1 MPIYEVTKQNGQVVE
16 VEGPSGI
23 GRRELASLV
32 RQKDIKERA
41 RIRDAEEVTLGER
54 AGDFFPALGRGAVN
68 TGELGALGLATLLPE
83 EYEDKARD
91 FIRSSAETLR
101 PEREPGLEDDTL
113 TKVVEGLGSIGPYLA
128 AGMVGG
134 PVAGFAGAAGLGAA
148 AGTGDASER
157 ARAAG
162 ATEEQRNQAAMS
174 GSLIGATQAL
184 PINRILKLTQALP
197 NGIKGK
203 AVKAIRGG
211 SYEGAQEAVYEY
223 LQNVTERKIYN
234 PELESLMEGV
244 LESGGIG
251 AAVGAIVSVLIPSR
265 GRVSSSEDAP
275 DIESELSDTPIDDAP
290 MDDAPLQPSAF
301 DPMSDMTPPPLTKG
315 RARPSQMNMPQR
327 PVEIDD
333 LDSLLDRLD
342 SLELN
347 EPRSARPSQMNMP
360 QRPVDDSILDAALA
374 EIENVR
380 QPTGQLALPQP
391 SQRDMD
397 INANVNK
404 LIEQARSDQE
414 SKPVLSGM
422 DINAQKDQADLFTE
436 SLTDEQVD
444 TFLAELLKDSDGQ
457 RDLFPRELQDAKA
470 APKAEPQ
477 TKLPT
482 QAVQG
487 ELPVTT
493 DQTPAPV
500 QGRMLGKKGQPLG
513 RVQDK
518 FRGAKA
524 KAPVV
529 PQAKSEATPAA
540 TPVVVNDEMLN
551 ALSVPK
557 NAPVRAR
564 VKGKDLNKP
573 IEKAF
578 VKRELQAFASKS
590 GDNRT
595 KLLTTKFFDDKSEF
609 GSNVG
614 LFGVDESGNAVPNR
628 KVARDAAVK
637 AAAQIAAKKKAPK
650 AAKSAAPKAPVSK
663 KKVTETANVE
673 SPVKLDTGTDGD
685 GAKGTSGSVTQQ
697 RRRAIPTTERTAP
710 AAGQTGR
717 PSVASTR
724 SDVPDTRS
732 RKRTK
737 SAPLAPKPKV
747 KVAKPV
753 DPEDKVAAVV
763 ADKKIKDVKQV
774 QASKK
779 GSVKDVNVI
788 KTYYSKFEPD
798 VAARRL
804 AFDAS
809 ELGYTSNETAN
820 RIKEEGSP
828 RVSKELEGTSKQR
841 AKLAVK
847 FIEKSGTESQKKA
860 LAKAQKE
867 VDVLVEANKG
877 QAEQRQSFDD
887 RVAARKAME
896 QRQVEERQ
904 RRSESE
910 EAQENRRERQAA
922 KKQQKIID
930 DAVDLTAEE
939 TGALSDAESDLAAFG
954 LSESDFNMLAHEG
967 LLELA
972 APMDSTAATALR
984 SGDVQE
990 ALTIM
995 SNRETGALSRIAKLF
1010 SGLVDDL
1017 KIEFVDY
1024 LGKKDGVLIKGQY
1037 RVSANTVYLLE
1048 DEPITNHGVLH
1059 EIAHALTHKTL
1070 KSKANPTTKKITK
1083 LYKQAKAEL
1092 PASYATSTI
1101 HEFVA
1106 EYFGNSNFRR
1116 ELSFMFPRDSQRKSI
1131 FQRLTDAIKRLF
1143 GNIATRGD
1151 LNDTMEQ
1158 LLAPSATAATSKVY
1172 NLITDNER
1180 VLKIINQDVTT
1191 TKEEGMAAIKRLNNK
1206 ALPSMLGSLQ
1216 LSLVVD
1222 TAKDAFKSAIP
1233 IQNTISEYEG
1243 RLYGD
1248 QQAIAVTAAKDLQE
1262 WGQENT
1268 EALTDLKQIL
1278 LDGTLAQIDFRK
1290 AKNEY
1295 RGEQRAAYEKL
1306 EPIWNSLK
1314 DNGGQLEYKKVRSNY
1329 DRMYKD
1335 LLSQL
1340 EVALGAID
1348 PETGTKIYSELYEH
1362 FKNNALEGYF
1372 PLQRRGKYLLSYTF
1386 TDAEGKARD
1395 AFEMFPNATERDSR
1409 VAFLKEN
1416 LLEPEQIPL
1425 IRTPTK
1431 LTDYLTGDK
1440 IPYSFVGKSLSL
1452 INRLGNTPEVEV
1464 IKEELIRTAIEAAPQ
1479 RTVLNA
1485 LKKRTGKAG
1494 YNDDVVNVYGS
1505 SLTDL
1510 ARKINSMKMRDELSR
1525 TEAELDAEMKII
1537 AAENNSPE
1545 NERKLIIG
1553 EELKNRIAL
1562 ARNPITGTVTDV
1574 ANIAKTVAYGYTLGV
1589 NASSALIDT
1598 FSLPMVI
1605 APHLNAKFDRGIV
1618 NTNKILLKAVK
1629 DVMSTPMKTTV
1640 ESYTTKGLSD
1650 KEIEESGLEKRD
1662 VREKRA
1668 WYSLANMD
1676 LSGNDRNSREL
1687 RPLVDAMRNYG
1698 QIHQTAWSQDSGEMT
1713 GETSRPWLSLLNNA
1727 MGSLMQG
1734 SERVRREATILAS
1747 YRMRLEDQRKAGDKV
1762 DYEKAAREAITD
1774 SQMVNGAMST
1784 LSNTRFGQKPLMSMA
1799 FMYKS
1804 YGTRMMYLQLKMFKA
1819 ALGGETPEARE
1830 AARNHIFNVYLASVA
1845 FAGVRGIPM
1854 IGIFAFM
1861 WDMILTDDDEDDF
1874 DNMLRKKIGVGLSTG
1889 LVNTFAG
1896 VNVADRI
1903 SLTDMLYRSNR
1914 NYDQT
1919 PSELYATLALGPVW
1933 GVVSRVPRAFSAWER
1948 NDYARVA
1955 ESGLPPVLSNP
1966 LKAIRYGLSG
1976 AKTTSGDM
1984 ITNDFGGLSLAGQFL
1999 GFAPT
2004 SVTESQ
2010 RFTSNQKRIETE
2022 RAQDRSMILKRA
2034 WLAYRMGDGVGY
2046 SDEIKEAIEF
2056 NRSLPANSKFRI
2068 DIGKD
2073 GTFDRSFRSRMK
2085 AVEERVMGI
2094 RYKDKDQAQM
2104 AKDALE
2110 I

>member
-16 VEGPSGI
+16 VEGPAGI
-23 GRRELASLV
+23 GRRELASLI

-83 EYEDKARD
+83 EYESKTRD
-91 FIRSSAETLR
+91 FIKSSAETLR

-128 AGMVGG
+128 AGLVGG
-134 PVAGFAGAAGLGAA
+134 PIAGSAALAGLGSA

-162 ATEEQRNQAAMS
+162 ATQEQRNQAAMS

-184 PINRILKLTQALP
+184 PINRIFKLAQALP
-197 NGIKGK
+197 AGVKGK
-203 AVKAIRGG
+203 AVKAVKGG

-234 PELESLMEGV
+234 PELESLMDNV

-251 AAVGAIVSVLIPSR
+251 AAVGAIVGALVPSR
-265 GRVSSSEDAP
+265 GRASSSEDAP
-275 DIESELSDTPIDDAP
+275 DIESELSDAIDDG
-290 MDDAPLQPSAF
+290 PLQPSAF
-301 DPMSDMTPPPLTKG
+301 DPMGIAPEASLAE
-315 RARPSQMNMPQR
+315 RQARPTQMNMPQQ
-327 PVEIDD
+327 PVEMDD

-347 EPRSARPSQMNMP
+347 EPRKARPSQMNMP
-360 QRPVDDSILDAALA
+360 QRPVDDSIIDAALA
-374 EIENVR
+374 EIDNVR
-380 QPTGQLALPQP
+380 EPTGQLALPQP
-391 SQRDMD
+391 SQRDRD

-422 DINAQKDQADLFTE
+422 DINAEKDQADLFTE

-444 TFLAELLKDSDGQ
+444 KFLIELLKDSDGQ
-457 RDLFPRELQDAKA
+457 RDLFPRELQAAKA

-513 RVQDK
+513 RVQDQ

-529 PQAKSEATPAA
+529 PQAKGKATPPAA
-540 TPVVVNDEMLN
+540 AVVVNDELLN
-551 ALSVPK
+551 ALKVFPK

-564 VKGKDLNKP
+564 LKGKNLNNP
-573 IEKAF
+573 QDKALI
-578 VKRELQAFASKS
+578 KRELQAFANKNGS
-590 GDNRT
+590 NET
-595 KLLTTKFFDDKSEF
+595 KEAVTKFFDDKSAF
-609 GSNVG
+609 GSNKGMFG
-614 LFGVDESGNAVPNR
+614 LDKSGRPVPTR
-628 KVARDAAVK
+628 QAAK
-637 AAAQIAAKKKAPK
+637 AA
-650 AAKSAAPKAPVSK
+650 AAKSASAKSASAAKAVAPKVPVAK
-663 KKVTETANVE
+663 KKVTENANVE

-685 GAKGTSGSVTQQ
+685 GAKGTSGRVKQQ
-697 RRRAIPTTERTAP
+697 PRRAIPATERTAP
-710 AAGQTGR
+710 AARPTGQPR
-717 PSVASTR
+717 VASTR

-737 SAPLAPKPKV
+737 PASLAPKPKA

-788 KTYYSKFEPD
+788 KTYFGKFEPD

-860 LAKAQKE
+860 LANAQKE
-867 VDVLVEANKG
+867 VDVLIEANKG

-887 RVAARKAME
+887 RVAARKEME
-896 QRQVEERQ
+896 QRQLEEKQ

-910 EAQENRRERQAA
+910 EAQESRRERRAA
-922 KKQQKIID
+922 KKQQQIID
-930 DAVDLTAEE
+930 DAVDTTAEE

-954 LSESDFNMLAHEG
+954 LSESDFNMLANEG
-967 LLELA
+967 LLEVA
-972 APMDSTAATALR
+972 APMDSTASAALR

-995 SNRETGALSRIAKLF
+995 SNRETGAISRIAKLF
-1010 SGLVDDL
+1010 SGLVGDL
-1017 KIEFVDY
+1017 KVEFVED
-1024 LGKKDGVLIKGQY
+1024 LGDVEGVLVKGQY
-1037 RVSANTVYLLE
+1037 RISTNTVYILE
-1048 DEPITNHGVLH
+1048 GEPLTNHVVLH
-1059 EIAHALTHKTL
+1059 EIAHALTHKAI
-1070 KSKANPTTKKITK
+1070 KSKTNPAAKKIAK
-1083 LYKQAKAEL
+1083 VYDQAKAKL
-1092 PASYATSTI
+1092 PASYATSSI

-1106 EYFGNSNFRR
+1106 EYFGNPDFRR
-1116 ELSFMFPRDSQRKSI
+1116 ELSFMFPSDNQRKSL

-1143 GNIATRGD
+1143 GNVATRRD

-1180 VLKIINQDVTT
+1180 VLKIINQDATT
-1191 TKEEGMAAIKRLNNK
+1191 TYAQGMAAIKRLNNK
-1206 ALPSMLGSLQ
+1206 ALPTMLGSLQ

-1233 IQNTISEYEG
+1233 IQKTISEYEG

-1262 WGQENT
+1262 WGQKNT

-1295 RGEQRAAYEKL
+1295 RGEQKAAYEKL
-1306 EPIWNSLK
+1306 EPIWNRLK

-1409 VAFLKEN
+1409 VEFLKEN

-1452 INRLGNTPEVEV
+1452 INRLGNTPEIEV

-1553 EELKNRIAL
+1553 EELKSRIAL

-1574 ANIAKTVAYGYTLGV
+1574 ANLAKTAAYGYTLGL

-1605 APHLNAKFDRGIV
+1605 APHLNARFGRGIV
-1618 NTNKILLKAVK
+1618 ETNKILLKAVK
-1629 DVMSTPMKTTV
+1629 EVMSTPFKTTV

-1650 KEIEESGLEKRD
+1650 KEIEERGLEKRD
-1662 VREKRA
+1662 IRKKSA

-1676 LSGNDRNSREL
+1676 LSGNDKNSREL
-1687 RPLVDAMRNYG
+1687 RVLVDAMRNYG
-1698 QIHQTAWSQDSGEMT
+1698 QIHQMAMKEDSGEMT
-1713 GETSRPWLSLLNNA
+1713 GENKKLSFFNNL

-1762 DYEKAAREAITD
+1762 DYEKAAREAISD

-1804 YGTRMMYLQLKMFKA
+1804 YGTRMMYLQFKMAKE
-1819 ALGGETPEARE
+1819 ALSGETPEVRE
-1830 AARNHIFNVYLASVA
+1830 AARNHIFNVYLASTA
-1845 FAGVRGIPM
+1845 FAGVRGVPL
-1854 IGIFAFM
+1854 IGVLAFLWNIFS
-1861 WDMILTDDDEDDF
+1861 DDDEDDF

-1896 VNVADRI
+1896 VNVSDRI

-1919 PSELYATLALGPVW
+1919 PAELYATLALGPVW
-1933 GVVSRVPRAFSAWER
+1933 GLVSRVPRFGSALER
-1948 NDYARVA
+1948 NDYERALEA
-1955 ESGLPPVLSNP
+1955 LLPPAITNP
-1966 LKAIRYGLSG
+1966 LKSLRYGSSG
-1976 AKTTSGDM
+1976 AKTTGGDM
-1984 ITNDFGGLSLAGQFL
+1984 ITDDFGGLSLAGQFL

-2022 RAQDRSMILKRA
+2022 RAKDRSMILKRA
-2034 WLAYRMGDGVGY
+2034 WLAYRLGDGAGY
-2046 SDEIKEAIEF
+2046 SDEIKEAVEF

-2068 DIGKD
+2068 DIGKN

-2094 RYKDKDQAQM
+2094 RYRDKDQAQM
-2104 AKDALE
+2104 ARDALE

>member
-275 DIESELSDTPIDDAP
+275 DIESELSDAP

-301 DPMSDMTPPPLTKG
+301 DPMSDMTPPPLTEG

-360 QRPVDDSILDAALA
+360 QRPAEIDDLDSLLDRLDSLELNEPRKDRPAQMNMPQRPVDDSTLDAALA
-374 EIENVR
+374 QIENVKE
-380 QPTGQLALPQP
+380 PTEQIAL
-391 SQRDMD
+391 
-397 INANVNK
+397 
-404 LIEQARSDQE
+404 
-414 SKPVLSGM
+414 LS
-422 DINAQKDQADLFTE
+422 
-436 SLTDEQVD
+436 
-444 TFLAELLKDSDGQ
+444 ELLKDSDGQ
-457 RDLFPRELQDAKA
+457 GDLFPSERLDAVT

-500 QGRMLGKKGQPLG
+500 QGRMLSQKGQPLG

-557 NAPVRAR
+557 YARVRAR

-578 VKRELQAFASKS
+578 VKRELQAFANKS
-590 GDNRT
+590 GNNRT

-614 LFGVDESGNAVPNR
+614 LFGVDKSGNAVPNR

-1017 KIEFVDY
+1017 KIEFVDD

-1037 RVSANTVYLLE
+1037 RVSTNTVYLLE

-1262 WGQENT
+1262 WGQKNT

-1452 INRLGNTPEVEV
+1452 INRLGNTPEIEV

-1562 ARNPITGTVTDV
+1562 ARNPITGTVTDA

-1698 QIHQTAWSQDSGEMT
+1698 QIHQTAWTQDSGEMT
-1713 GETSRPWLSLLNNA
+1713 GETSRPILSFFNNL

-1854 IGIFAFM
+1854 IGIFAFL

-1933 GVVSRVPRAFSAWER
+1933 GVVSRVPRAFSALER
-1948 NDYARVA
+1948 NDYARAA
-1955 ESGLPPVLSNP
+1955 ESFLPPAISNP
-1966 LKAIRYGLSG
+1966 LKAIRYGSSG